1 MDEGAFGRAAQERAI
16 AEVEAEMARLCELL
30 AEGLAMGVD
39 EGREMVGG
47 AMSEFLVEFFDLARA
62 EGSRPG
68 VKAMITL
75 PLLVHGAE
83 TGEPGPAMPVAV
95 LHLLWWASARYL
107 HDLTGAAGAPSPG
120 GAAAGGRVLTALAVG
135 GQLPGRLIAGL
146 PAGAAVRAALA
157 DELSRSWVDAV
168 DGRLR
173 DLTERAPNATPESVL
188 RGYEGRAG
196 APYAMAA
203 ASAARLAGAV
213 DHRVAGWRAYGR
225 ALGVL
230 RRLADD
236 QRDLASGRYEDLA
249 AGTATFLLVHL
260 LGELPPARRREALA
274 LHASAR
280 HSASARAEMASWML
294 DEEVAESYAVSLAPL
309 IDRAR
314 GLLDMLGGDP
324 GCVRELHRVVDG
336 TVGHLPGLPLAAA

>member
-1 MDEGAFGRAAQERAI
+1 MDEGVFGRAAQERAI
-16 AEVEAEMARLCELL
+16 AEVEAEMVRLCELL
-30 AEGLAMGVD
+30 AEGMAMGVD

-47 AMSEFLVEFFDLARA
+47 AMSEFLVEFFDLVRA
-62 EGSRPG
+62 EGPRPG
-68 VKAMITL
+68 VKSVVTL

-83 TGEPGPAMPVAV
+83 TGEPGPGRPVAV

-107 HDLTGAAGAPSPG
+107 DGLPEAAGAPSPATG
-120 GAAAGGRVLTALAVG
+120 GKVLTALAVG
-135 GQLPGRLIAGL
+135 GQLPGRLIAGM
-146 PAGAAVRAALA
+146 PVGGPVRAALA
-157 DELSRSWVDAV
+157 DELSRAWVDAV

-173 DLTERAPNATPESVL
+173 RLTERASNATLASVL
-188 RGYEGRAG
+188 RGYEGGTG

-203 ASAARLAGAV
+203 ASAARLAGA
-213 DHRVAGWRAYGR
+213 DDRRTAGWRAYGR

-236 QRDLASGRYEDLA
+236 QRDLVTGRYADLA

-260 LGELPPARRREALA
+260 LTGLSPARRREALA

-280 HSASARAEMASWML
+280 HSASARAELAAWML
-294 DEEVAESYAVSLAPL
+294 DEEVAESCAAAVAPL
-309 IDRAR
+309 IDRAH

-324 GCVRELHRVVDG
+324 GCVRELHRLVDG
-336 TVGHLPGLPLAAA
+336 TVGRLPGLRLAVA

>member
-16 AEVEAEMARLCELL
+16 AEVEAEMTRLCELL

-47 AMSEFLVEFFDLARA
+47 AMSEFLVEFFDLVRA

-95 LHLLWWASARYL
+95 LHLLWWASARCL
-107 HDLTGAAGAPSPG
+107 HGLTGAAGAPAPAG
-120 GAAAGGRVLTALAVG
+120 AAGGRVLTALAVG

-146 PAGAAVRAALA
+146 PVGAAVRAALA
-157 DELSRSWVDAV
+157 DELSRAWVDAV
-168 DGRLR
+168 DGQLR

-188 RGYEGRAG
+188 RGYEGRTG

-203 ASAARLAGAV
+203 ASAARLAGA
-213 DHRVAGWRAYGR
+213 DDRRVAGWRAYGR

-236 QRDLASGRYEDLA
+236 QRDLASGRYEGLA
-249 AGTATFLLVHL
+249 GGTATYLLVHL
-260 LGELPPARRREALA
+260 LAELPPARRREALA

-294 DEEVAESYAVSLAPL
+294 DEEVAESYAASLAPL
-309 IDRAR
+309 IGRAH

-336 TVGHLPGLPLAAA
+336 TAGHLPGLPLAAA

>member
-107 HDLTGAAGAPSPG
+107 CDLTGAAGAPSPG
-120 GAAAGGRVLTALAVG
+120 GARRRGRVLTALAVG
-135 GQLPGRLIAGL
+135 GQLPGRSSPACPPARPSAPRSRTSCRAPGWTPSTAGSATS
-146 PAGAAVRAALA
+146 PSGRRTRPPSRYCAATRAGPRALRDGRGLGRAPRRSRRPPGRGLAGVRPRPRRAA
-157 DELSRSWVDAV
+157 
-168 DGRLR
+168 
-173 DLTERAPNATPESVL
+173 P
-188 RGYEGRAG
+188 
-196 APYAMAA
+196 
-203 ASAARLAGAV
+203 
-213 DHRVAGWRAYGR
+213 
-225 ALGVL
+225 
-230 RRLADD
+230 LADD

-260 LGELPPARRREALA
+260 LAELPPARRREALA

-294 DEEVAESYAVSLAPL
+294 DEEVAESYAASLAPL
-309 IDRAR
+309 IDRAH